1 MEGQVADG
9 TSRRG
14 LRGAMPTPVVVLVL
28 TGHVSGETW
37 QGSAAQ
43 MRRETWWRSDR

>member
-1 MEGQVADG
+1 
-9 TSRRG
+9 
-14 LRGAMPTPVVVLVL
+14 MPTPVVVLVL

-43 MRRETWWRSDR
+43 MRRETWWRSDRWPVGSTVYYLLSG